1 MKFKKYVELFESKS
15 ENIAPDSLKVHIIN
29 RFNKDTNV
37 TLEELHELANRYGIE
52 YDRIVE
58 TICDLMQGM
67 LYRRKEIRKAKIDQK
82 ELAMGT
88 KHEMEHTNNKHI
100 SEIIARDH
108 LATVPNYYTLLK
120 EIDDD

>member
-1 MKFKKYVELFESKS
+1 MKFKKYVELNESKS
-15 ENIAPDSLKVHIIN
+15 ENIAPDSLKVHIID
-29 RFNKDTNV
+29 RFNKDTHV
-37 TLEELHELANRYGIE
+37 TLEELQELANRYSVD
-52 YDRIVE
+52 YDKIVE

-67 LYRRKEIRKAKIDQK
+67 LYRRKGIRKAKIDPK

-88 KHEMEHTNNKHI
+88 KHEMEHTDNPHI